1 MQGEH
6 FANQDTLKA
15 SLMEQSVSTTKEAL
29 LFAAGEL
36 FAEHGVE
43 GTSIRAIAEK
53 CQANIAAVNYHFGT
67 KENLYHVL
75 IRRVLE
81 KTRCRRAEAL
91 MKRKQ
96 DWAHDPLKC
105 AEALY
110 GIVEEHIHQYFTG
123 THPRWY
129 GRLFMRILLQPTP
142 AIGEIM
148 SELVM
153 RDFDSLKEVLRCC
166 RPGMSREESELWAD
180 SLIGQLT
187 HYIFAEDFLLMVPG
201 RRSYDE
207 AFQRDILH
215 HVSRVLIRGL
225 ELPMPAFL
233 MERKSNA

>member
-1 MQGEH
+1 
-6 FANQDTLKA
+6 
-15 SLMEQSVSTTKEAL
+15 MEQSGATTKEAL

-75 IRRVLE
+75 ISRVLE

-91 MKRKQ
+91 IKRKQ

-110 GIVEEHIHQYFTG
+110 EIVEEHIHQYFTG
-123 THPRWY
+123 AHPRWY

-187 HYIFAEDFLLMVPG
+187 YYIFAEDFQLMVPG

-207 AFQRDILH
+207 TFQRDILH